1 MGGGKLWFLYS
12 LFVISAICVIL
23 NQISE
28 FLQRDKQ
35 RWWID
40 VLVYIIPYVSLIMI
54 KYLCEDNYHWL
65 PVNSIV
71 SFYRYFII
79 GMMIRKYSKL
89 NGFVSQSQTAYMISV
104 ACFVVGVIY
113 ANYINTALIFL
124 SALGGIIVLWNF
136 FQHIEKPSM
145 ATSALTK
152 IGKHTLAI
160 YVFHY
165 FFLPDLSYFST
176 YINTNHQF
184 ILQLALCLAAS
195 SVIITL
201 CVFIENLIDRSAL
214 LRFVLLGK
222 K

>member
-1 MGGGKLWFLYS
+1 
-12 LFVISAICVIL
+12 
-23 NQISE
+23 
-28 FLQRDKQ
+28 
-35 RWWID
+35 
-40 VLVYIIPYVSLIMI
+40 MI
-54 KYLCEDNYHWL
+54 KYLCKENYAWL

-89 NGFVSQSQTAYMISV
+89 NEFISQSQTVYMISV
-104 ACFVVGVIY
+104 TCFVVGVIY
-113 ANYINTALIFL
+113 ANYINIALIFL

-136 FQHIEKPSM
+136 FQHIETPSM
-145 ATSALTK
+145 ATSALSK

-165 FFLPDLSYFST
+165 FFLPDLSFFAT

-184 ILQLALCLAAS
+184 ILQLVLCISAC
-195 SVIITL
+195 SVIIPL
-201 CVFIENLIDRSAL
+201 CIFIEDMIDRSAL
-214 LRFVLLGK
+214 LKFVLLGK